1 MSSSFVRLLS
11 GLAVAALVAAC
22 GSSSP
27 SGEETGPAPSAN
39 AAVAPTSVADSADAP
54 EPADDGPPGDAIHGK
69 QLVQKFE
76 CNRCHDGT
84 GTAAPKAEKQCFHC
98 HAEIEKGAFTAPN
111 AKIEAHWR
119 DVVGDLVEAP
129 SLTSSQKRF
138 KRGWIRRFLLEPYDL
153 RPHLAATMP
162 RLAITEG
169 EARDIAAYLGAP
181 DEAPDP
187 TALAGA
193 DAARGRAVMEAKGCP
208 SCHAFT
214 GVAPLEGAA
223 NPKDLKGLASGVALA
238 PDFRTTRRRMSV
250 TNVVTWIKS
259 PKAMKAD
266 TAMPELALTEAE
278 IKDLA
283 AFILTT
289 KLAPPPEHKT
299 PERLPLLT
307 RKVTFDEVS
316 QKIFRRTCW
325 HCHGE
330 PDYSVGDGGPGN
342 TGGFGF
348 KPRGLSLTD
357 YANTSSGFVDDQGER
372 HSAFEKGKDGVPRML
387 AALLARQKEEA
398 GHPDAEIRGMPL
410 GYPSLSPEDIQ
421 LLETWIDQGRPR

>member
-1 MSSSFVRLLS
+1 
-11 GLAVAALVAAC
+11 
-22 GSSSP
+22 
-27 SGEETGPAPSAN
+27 
-39 AAVAPTSVADSADAP
+39 
-54 EPADDGPPGDAIHGK
+54 
-69 QLVQKFE
+69 
-76 CNRCHDGT
+76 
-84 GTAAPKAEKQCFHC
+84 
-98 HAEIEKGAFTAPN
+98 
-111 AKIEAHWR
+111 
-119 DVVGDLVEAP
+119 
-129 SLTSSQKRF
+129 
-138 KRGWIRRFLLEPYDL
+138 
-153 RPHLAATMP
+153 
-162 RLAITEG
+162 
-169 EARDIAAYLGAP
+169 
-181 DEAPDP
+181 
-187 TALAGA
+187 
-193 DAARGRAVMEAKGCP
+193 MEAKGCP

-214 GVAPLEGAA
+214 GVAPLAGAN
-223 NPKDLKGLASGVALA
+223 NPRELKGLASGVALA

-250 TNVVTWIKS
+250 GNVLTWIKS

-266 TAMPELALTEAE
+266 TAMPELALTDAE

-289 KLAPPPEHKT
+289 KLAAPPEHKT

-357 YANTSSGFVDDQGER
+357 YANVSSGFVDDKGER